1 VSDLFRDILPSILE
15 TKKDVLN
22 DPKDYNSFMVNRA
35 LSYHPDCLFHAN
47 QLNMLYQL
55 DRRLQYLVFLNT
67 IRAKRRPFVKWA
79 KPIKEENLQAIKTY
93 YGYSDKKAAEA
104 LGVLTEEQIDFII
117 DKTKIGE

>member
-1 VSDLFRDILPSILE
+1 MSYLFRDILPSILE
-15 TKKDVLN
+15 TKKDILN

-67 IRAKRRPFVKWA
+67 IRAKKRGFVKWA
-79 KPIKEENLQAIKTY
+79 KPLKEENLQAIKTY

-104 LGVLTEEQIDFII
+104 LSILTEEQIDFII